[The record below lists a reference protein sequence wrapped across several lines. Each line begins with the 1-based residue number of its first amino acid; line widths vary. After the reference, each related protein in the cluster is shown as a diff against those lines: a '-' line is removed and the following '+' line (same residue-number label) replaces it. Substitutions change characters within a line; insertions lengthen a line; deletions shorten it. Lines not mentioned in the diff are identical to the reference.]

1 MLKRLLYIV
10 PIILLV
16 MTAVLVGSFYLV
28 PTDRLNAVIA
38 RQLTDAFGSNVT
50 LAGRPTVSLVP
61 FLKVSFGP
69 VKVAVSGDDN
79 KTLMNIERASGRLS
93 TTSLW
98 ERKPALRF
106 IDLENAKIFL
116 IRDATGESNWS
127 ASRFFSKDKNDGLDA
142 PDVPELKFS
151 KILKRISF
159 VNSTLVIADP
169 DLVESHILT
178 EFNATITGPPRSADF
193 AVKGSFMWHNEL
205 VKGAV
210 SIEKPG
216 AFMVG
221 DTSSAKVSISSDAVD
236 AIFKGDLKWAKQLRG
251 DGTLEANI
259 HSALEASK
267 LLGLSSG
274 NILPEG
280 PIRLI
285 GDGIFTPE
293 AFDFR
298 PIGIRFQDS
307 KADGRLQLDLTGS
320 GLGLSGTLAF
330 DQFVFSD
337 KVSEK
342 TNAPS
347 FLDALLETGQSGA
360 KLDLRLSADT
370 ARIAGQDIQNMAV
383 GIILNKPSL
392 LVNIGSAGMMG
403 LGDTDVPLSQLRGE
417 IAIKFVHEQ
426 KIASANLTL
435 NNMTIDALEE
445 TVGTALPLDGNA
457 SISLQASASGEN
469 AQELEDAFE
478 LKVVADIQDG
488 MLNNFN
494 LVEVLNADRA
504 PDGTAINNENFK
516 TPFKRGQIRGT
527 INSAGIFSISEM
539 NLQAENM
546 NASASGRVDIAGNL
560 LSILGSVSP
569 INLAQAPEN
578 LDRQFTLGGTIF
590 NPRVSSINGVPV
602 STPQGPQ

>member
-1 MLKRLLYIV
+1 
-10 PIILLV
+10 
-16 MTAVLVGSFYLV
+16 MTAVLIGSFYLV

-50 LAGRPTVSLVP
+50 LSGRPTVSLVP

-69 VKVAVSGDDN
+69 VKVAASGDDN

-106 IDLENAKIFL
+106 IDLENAKVFL
-116 IRDATGESNWS
+116 IRDATGGSNWS
-127 ASRFFSKDKNDGLDA
+127 AARFFSKDKNDGLDA
-142 PDVPELKFS
+142 PELKFP
-151 KILKRISF
+151 KKLKRITF
-159 VNSTLVIADP
+159 VNSMLVIADP
-169 DLVESHILT
+169 DLDESHVLT

-193 AVKGSFMWHNEL
+193 AVKGSFMWRGAL

-221 DTSSAKVSISSDAVD
+221 DTSSAKISISSNAVD

-259 HSALEASK
+259 HSALETSK
-267 LLGLSSG
+267 LLGLSGG

-280 PIRLI
+280 PVRLI

-298 PIGIRFQDS
+298 PIGIRFQDG

-320 GLGLSGTLAF
+320 GLDLSGTLAF

-337 KVSEK
+337 KASEK

-370 ARIAGQDIQNMAV
+370 ARIAGQNIQNMAV
-383 GIILNKPSL
+383 GVILDKPSL

-417 IAIKFVHEQ
+417 IAIKFVDET

-469 AQELEDAFE
+469 AQELEDTFG

-488 MLNNFN
+488 VLNNFN
-494 LVEVLNADRA
+494 LVEVLSADQT
-504 PDGTAINNENFK
+504 PDDKAINNENFT
-516 TPFKRGQIRGT
+516 TPFKRGQIRGM
-527 INSAGIFSISEM
+527 INSAGVFSISEM
-539 NLQAENM
+539 NFQADNM
-546 NASASGRVDIAGNL
+546 STNASGRVDIADNL
-560 LSILGSVSP
+560 LSILGHVSP
-569 INLAQAPEN
+569 VNLTQAPEN
-578 LDRQFTLGGTIF
+578 LDAQFTLGGTISS
-590 NPRVSSINGVPV
+590 PRVSSINGVSV
-602 STPQGPQ
+602 STSQRPQ

>member
-10 PIILLV
+10 PIIFLV

-28 PTDRLNAVIA
+28 PTDRLNALIA

-50 LAGRPTVSLVP
+50 FSGRPTVSLVP

-69 VKVAVSGDDN
+69 IEVASSGDDGR
-79 KTLMNIERASGRLS
+79 TLMSIERASGRLS

-106 IDLENAKIFL
+106 IDLENAEIFL
-116 IRDATGESNWS
+116 IRDEFGGSNWS
-127 ASRFFSKDKNDGLDA
+127 PARFFSKDKNDGLDPPA
-142 PDVPELKFS
+142 LKFS

-169 DLVESHILT
+169 DLDESHILT

-193 AVKGSFMWHNEL
+193 AFKGSFIWHGEL
-205 VKGAV
+205 IKGAV
-210 SIEKPG
+210 SIQKPG

-221 DTSSAKVSISSDAVD
+221 DTSAAKISLSSNAFD
-236 AIFKGDLKWAKQLRG
+236 AIFKGDLKWAEQLRG

-259 HSALEASK
+259 YSALETSK
-267 LLGLSSG
+267 LLGLSG
-274 NILPEG
+274 TNILPEG
-280 PIRLI
+280 PVRLI

-298 PIGIRFQDS
+298 PIGIRFQDG

-337 KVSEK
+337 KASEK
-342 TNAPS
+342 ANAPS
-347 FLDALLETGQSGA
+347 FLDSLLETGQSGA

-370 ARIAGQDIQNMAV
+370 ARIAGQNIQNMAV
-383 GIILNKPSL
+383 GIILNEPSL
-392 LVNIGSAGMMG
+392 LVNIGSAEMMG
-403 LGDTDVPLSQLRGE
+403 LGDADVPLSQLRGE
-417 IAIKFVHEQ
+417 IAIKFVDEQ
-426 KIASANLTL
+426 KVASANLTL
-435 NNMTIDALEE
+435 SNMTIDALEE

-457 SISLQASASGEN
+457 SISLQASASGKN
-469 AQELEDAFE
+469 AEELEDTFGV
-478 LKVVADIQDG
+478 KVVADMQNG

-494 LVEVLNADRA
+494 LVEVLSAGQA
-504 PDGTAINNENFK
+504 PDSKAINNENYK
-516 TPFKRGQIRGT
+516 TPFKRGQIRGA
-527 INSAGIFSISEM
+527 INSDGIFSISEM
-539 NLQAENM
+539 NFQADNM
-546 NASASGRVDIAGNL
+546 NASASGCVDITGNL
-560 LSILGSVSP
+560 LSILGRVSP
-569 INLAQAPEN
+569 VSLTQSPEN
-578 LDRQFTLGGTIF
+578 FDAQFTLGGTISS
-590 NPRVSSINGVPV
+590 PRVSSINGVSI
-602 STPQGPQ
+602 STTQRLQ